1 MAARLRARVGL
12 DDAIGGALAA
22 VAVVLDAADRHP
34 RRAPARLRTDRRD
47 HAHGVRAGRRL
58 RTGSRPQ
65 VGRDRAFVAS
75 RTARSARRAH
85 PPPDKVGSA
94 PLPIGSFGEVK
105 QAEAIQPPSVL
116 LRRRA
121 GDVVRVRA
129 RQGGR
134 AAAVRRLPLPVRGRD
149 HLPRRLRHRRDRA
162 RRGHRDAPVC
172 QRKRPDGRLELRDER
187 DDDAPPGRSCDL
199 AERAGDSRPAA
210 DVAAHIR
217 RRRARDHAH
226 HRRAA
231 GRALPA
237 GARGRP
243 DTRAGTGRAA
253 RRREAGARRGDPA
266 RPVGA
271 LESRALPLGRAP
283 GARRQ
288 RHRRTR
294 LGHDRQRQRV
304 RVHGAVLPLVHHEH
318 PGPLPPPGDQSLR
331 LRLAAARVVRAAH
344 AHRPRVRAAARN
356 RAPATGD
363 RALAGRDRRPPTSR
377 SSRCSTSR
385 SS

>member
-1 MAARLRARVGL
+1 MVARLRTRVGL
-12 DDAIGGALAA
+12 DEAIGGALAA
-22 VAVVLDAADRHP
+22 VALVLMLLIGIHDA
-34 RRAPARLRTDRRD
+34 RRPVYGPIDELTHTAYVLAVASDGIP
-47 HAHGVRAGRRL
+47 
-58 RTGSRPQ
+58 PE
-65 VGRDRAFVAS
+65 VGRDRAFVRR
-75 RTARSARRAH
+75 RTARSTRRAH
-85 PPPDKVGSA
+85 PAARQDRQRTAADRELRG
-94 PLPIGSFGEVK
+94 GE
-105 QAEAIQPPSVL
+105 ASRGDPAASLL
-116 LRRRA
+116 LRRSA

-149 HLPRRLRHRRDRA
+149 HLLRRLRHRRDRA

-199 AERAGDSRPAA
+199 AEPAGDSRPAA

-237 GARGRP
+237 RARGRP
-243 DTRAGTGRAA
+243 DTCAGTGGAA
-253 RRREAGARRGDPA
+253 PRREARDRGGDPTQ
-266 RPVGA
+266 PVGA

-288 RHRRTR
+288 RHRRPR

-304 RVHGAVLPLVHHEH
+304 RVRGAVLPLVHHEH

-331 LRLAAARVVRAAH
+331 LRLATARVVRAAH

-356 RAPATGD
+356 RAPATGN
-363 RALAGRDRRPPTSR
+363 RALAGRDRRPRTSR
-377 SSRCSTSR
+377 SS
-385 SS
+385 

>member
-1 MAARLRARVGL
+1 MVARLRTRVGL
-12 DDAIGGALAA
+12 DEAIGGALAA
-22 VAVVLDAADRHP
+22 VALVLMLLIGIHDA
-34 RRAPARLRTDRRD
+34 RRPVYGPIDELTHTAYVLAV
-47 HAHGVRAGRRL
+47 A
-58 RTGSRPQ
+58 RTGSRPRSAATAHSCEPDRSLHATCAFPARQ
-65 VGRDRAFVAS
+65 GRQRTAADRALRGGAAS
-75 RTARSARRAH
+75 RGD
-85 PPPDKVGSA
+85 PA
-94 PLPIGSFGEVK
+94 PSL
-105 QAEAIQPPSVL
+105 L
-116 LRRRA
+116 LRRRT

-134 AAAVRRLPLPVRGRD
+134 AAPVRRLPLPVRGHD

-162 RRGHRDAPVC
+162 GRGHRDAPVC

-199 AERAGDSRPAA
+199 AEPAGDPRPAA

-237 GARGRP
+237 RARGRA
-243 DTRAGTGRAA
+243 DTRAGTGGAA
-253 RRREAGARRGDPA
+253 PRREAGARRGDPA
-266 RPVGA
+266 QPVGA

-288 RHRRTR
+288 RHRRAR

-304 RVHGAVLPLVHHEH
+304 RVRGAVLPLVHHAASRTF
-318 PGPLPPPGDQSLR
+318 PP
-331 LRLAAARVVRAAH
+331 
-344 AHRPRVRAAARN
+344 
-356 RAPATGD
+356 
-363 RALAGRDRRPPTSR
+363 AG
-377 SSRCSTSR
+377 
-385 SS
+385 